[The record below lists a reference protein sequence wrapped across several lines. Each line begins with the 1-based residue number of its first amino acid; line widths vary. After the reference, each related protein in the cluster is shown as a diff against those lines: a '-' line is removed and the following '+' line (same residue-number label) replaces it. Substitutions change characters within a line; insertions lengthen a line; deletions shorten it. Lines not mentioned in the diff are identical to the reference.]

1 MRIAMF
7 STKPYDR
14 RSFEAQPG
22 AAPHEILFLEPR
34 LALLTAP
41 LAMGAEAV
49 CVFVNDDLSAPVL
62 EALAAEGTRLVL
74 LRCAGF
80 NNVDLHAAQRL
91 GIKVARVP
99 AYSPHAVAEFTIGL
113 MLSLVRGIHRAYQRT
128 RDGNFALEGLLGFDL
143 HGKTV
148 GVIGTGK
155 IGAIVAR
162 ILSAGFGCRVLAYD
176 VHPDPALQ
184 AIGVTYAEPRAIAAQ
199 ADILTLHCPLTP
211 ETHHV
216 VRAET
221 LALARPGLVV
231 INTSRGG
238 LVDAEA
244 AIDALKSGQLGG
256 LAMDVYE
263 QEADLFF
270 EDLSNEILTDDVIA
284 RLLTFPNVL
293 VTGHQ
298 AFFTA
303 EAMGAIAEV
312 TLGNAARFAAKEALG
327 TSEVTL
333 AATVPRHA

>member
-22 AAPHEILFLEPR
+22 AAAHEILFLEPR
-34 LALLTAP
+34 LAALTAP
-41 LAMGAEAV
+41 LAGGAEAV

-62 EALAAEGTRLVL
+62 EALAAGGTKLVL

-113 MLSLVRGIHRAYQRT
+113 MLALVRGIHRAYQRT

-148 GVIGTGK
+148 GVLGAGK

-162 ILSAGFGCRVLAYD
+162 ILAAGFGCRVLASD

-184 AIGVTYAEPRAIAAQ
+184 AIGVTYMEPRAIAAQ

-211 ETHHV
+211 QTHHV

-221 LALARPGLVV
+221 LALARPGLVLV
-231 INTSRGG
+231 NTSRGG
-238 LVDAEA
+238 LIDTEA
-244 AIDALKSGQLGG
+244 AIEALKSGRLGG
-256 LAMDVYE
+256 LAIDVYE

-270 EDLSNEILTDDVIA
+270 EDLSNEILADDVIA

-298 AFFTA
+298 AFFTV
-303 EAMGAIAEV
+303 EALGAIAAV
-312 TLGNAARFAAKEALG
+312 TLGNAARIAAGEPLG
-327 TSEVTL
+327 VAEV
-333 AATVPRHA
+333 AAPA